1 MNFKKFF
8 NRDSLKSVKKY
19 TMLEI
24 AFNMVNLDASKK
36 DAEAVAGFLM
46 SSWDYAVIDDDNDCP
61 APAVYAST
69 LSGKNIIIECHP
81 LVLDGVLNPVAIWE
95 A

>member
-1 MNFKKFF
+1 MNFTKIF

-24 AFNMVNLDASKK
+24 AFNMVSLDLSKK
-36 DAEAVAGFLM
+36 DAEAVAGVLM
-46 SSWDYAVIDDDNDCP
+46 SSWDYARIDGDCP
-61 APAVYAST
+61 AIYAST

>member
-1 MNFKKFF
+1 MKKIF
-8 NRDSLKSVKKY
+8 NRASLKSVKKY
-19 TMLEI
+19 TELEI

-36 DAEAVAGFLM
+36 DAEALAGTLM
-46 SSWDYAVIDDDNDCP
+46 SSWDYARIDGDCP
-61 APAVYAST
+61 AIYAAT

-81 LVLDGVLNPVAIWE
+81 LVLDGVLNPVQIWE